1 MDKSAS
7 DVKKIEKITILV
19 KLSSVVNRGT
29 YEYGSTSCGAG
40 TLNHE
45 YDTNHS
51 GVHHKPQIIK
61 VSHQEVE

>member
-7 DVKKIEKITILV
+7 DVKKIEKTTI

-40 TLNHE
+40 TLNYEH
-45 YDTNHS
+45 DTNHS

-61 VSHQEVE
+61 VSHQEEE